1 MTKSTI
7 LLVALTLVVSAF
19 ASSATATPLPKPNL
33 KTYWALDGDGTDSA
47 GGNDL
52 SLYHAEGPEPDQDQ
66 AGSPAN
72 PSAVFQASSHLGGGG
87 IANLEDGQH
96 YLNAPPQ
103 GAVDLGGGDF
113 TFSLHVNTGTN
124 GKNQDALVYGTNAAG
139 GGFVGIALRRAPDG
153 VVAAMVGRDCGWCKS
168 FDTEVG
174 HTGEPRPFD
183 KWIHFALVRDT
194 NDGPN
199 GKLTLYQDGVAVD
212 SDDRAG
218 INNSISFGGGFGTYL
233 GTGFGNKTARQFD
246 GKMNDVSIWDA
257 ALSQSQILYLKDNT
271 AGAGIIPEP
280 STVLLLGLASLCG
293 LLRRT
298 R

>member
-7 LLVALTLVVSAF
+7 LLVALTLAVSAVS
-19 ASSATATPLPKPNL
+19 SSATATPLPGANL

-66 AGSPAN
+66 ASSLAN
-72 PSAVFQASSHLGGGG
+72 PSAVFKASSHLGEGG

-96 YLNAPPQ
+96 YLHA
-103 GAVDLGGGDF
+103 AKDTAFDLGTGDF

-124 GKNQDALVYGTNAAG
+124 GKNQDALVLGHNGAG
-139 GGFVGIALRRAPDG
+139 GGFVGLALRKAPDG
-153 VVAAMVGRDCGWCKS
+153 VIAAMVGHTPM
-168 FDTEVG
+168 FDTEVSHVG
-174 HTGEPRPFD
+174 DPRPFD
-183 KWIHFALVRDT
+183 KWTHFAFVRDT
-194 NDGPN
+194 SA
-199 GKLTLYQDGVAVD
+199 GKLTLYQDGAEIAVNNHANIN
-212 SDDRAG
+212 SD
-218 INNSISFGGGFGTYL
+218 ISFTHRGGFGVYL

-271 AGAGIIPEP
+271 AGAGIVPEP
-280 STVLLLGLASLCG
+280 STVLLLGRASLCG